1 MIHIIIS
8 NEIRISGPE
17 EEIDEIKDFLAFR
30 LTFNNPEYISA
41 KRAGRY
47 ISGDLWR
54 KRYIRGWREH
64 SKWNVVYVPNGFFKR
79 LKEFCRENDIRYKV
93 KDRRVEVPRKKKLK
107 YSKKVILRPY
117 QNRAVNRALRKGGGI
132 IQAPCGSGKTQIIA
146 DLIRRI
152 NQRALILVHT
162 DDLMKQ
168 MQNRIEEAF
177 GVKVGIIKQDR
188 MELRPIT
195 IASVMTL
202 RRRELSESFLNR
214 WGVVVLDEVHHQP
227 AESFMKVMSQFPA
240 KHRFGA
246 TATTRR
252 KDALEGMM
260 YAIIG
265 QRIFNIT
272 YKELYEGG
280 WLMPANVHP
289 IYTDFVGQMMNKR
302 DYGKMVKRLTLDVPR
317 NQLIN
322 DNLMENSDHYNLIL
336 SSRIEHLEIL
346 HANLIETDPSLESKA
361 RMLIGRMKGSER
373 EEVIGD
379 MRNGDINY
387 IFATQLADEGLDL
400 PRLDRLHL
408 VFPSRAEAKIQQQI
422 GRIQRTFGNKDD
434 ALCYDFVD
442 GGKTFSNQASARRMV
457 YKDME
462 CEIIEPE
469 GVDVIP
475 QFGNPT

>member
-1 MIHIIIS
+1 
-8 NEIRISGPE
+8 
-17 EEIDEIKDFLAFR
+17 
-30 LTFNNPEYISA
+30 
-41 KRAGRY
+41 
-47 ISGDLWR
+47 
-54 KRYIRGWREH
+54 
-64 SKWNVVYVPNGFFKR
+64 
-79 LKEFCRENDIRYKV
+79 
-93 KDRRVEVPRKKKLK
+93 
-107 YSKKVILRPY
+107 
-117 QNRAVNRALRKGGGI
+117 
-132 IQAPCGSGKTQIIA
+132 
-146 DLIRRI
+146 
-152 NQRALILVHT
+152 
-162 DDLMKQ
+162 
-168 MQNRIEEAF
+168 
-177 GVKVGIIKQDR
+177 
-188 MELRPIT
+188 
-195 IASVMTL
+195 MTL

-227 AESFMKVMSQFPA
+227 ADSFMKVMNQFPA

-272 YKELYEGG
+272 YRELYDGG
-280 WLMPANVHP
+280 WLMPAKVHP
-289 IYTDFVGQMMNKR
+289 IYTDFVGNMMNKR
-302 DYGKMVKRLTLDVPR
+302 DYGKMVKRLTLNVPR

-322 DNLMENSDHYNLIL
+322 DNLMENSEHFNLVL

-346 HANLIETDPSLESKA
+346 HANLIETDPSLENKA
-361 RMLIGRMKGSER
+361 RLLIGRMKGSER
-373 EEVIGD
+373 EEVIND

-408 VFPSRAEAKIQQQI
+408 VFPSRAEAKVQQQI
-422 GRIQRTFGNKDD
+422 GRIQRTFNGKDD

-442 GGKTFSNQASARRMV
+442 GGKTFSNQATARRLV

-469 GVDVIP
+469 EVDVIP
-475 QFGNPT
+475 QLGNLS